1 MKEVSTCSDCL
12 IGLNKGSLRLPL
24 QTFMD
29 YLLSSNGFLSPPS
42 LLVLDWPK
50 ICLGFPITVYGR
62 TRTNF
67 WANSLF
73 SKVCPED
80 FLPMIELCY
89 GLNYYPNLL
98 SPQYSKDETLV
109 VLEKTLE
116 SPLDCKE
123 IKPIN
128 PKGNWTWIF
137 IGRSDA
143 EAEAPIPWPPRR
155 RANSLKKTLMLGKIE
170 SKRRSGWWLDGL
182 NQWTWVR
189 ANLACLLNKQ
199 AWLVTVHMVAKSQRW
214 LSDWTTTT
222 ASNMMVSG
230 NGSFVGGWSY
240 LGLDEVMKVGTSW
253 WNSYKKRQQR
263 DYFLSFLPWEAAVCK
278 PGWQPSAESTSAGT
292 LILEFP
298 GLCEK

>member
-1 MKEVSTCSDCL
+1 MKEISTCSDCL
-12 IGLNKGSLRLPL
+12 IGLNKGSLSLPL

-62 TRTNF
+62 TCTNF

-89 GLNYYPNLL
+89 GLNYYPDLL
-98 SPQYSKDETLV
+98 PPQYSKDETLV

-170 SKRRSGWWLDGL
+170 GKRRSRRRLDGL
-182 NQWTWVR
+182 NQWTWVW

-199 AWLVTVHMVAKSQRW
+199 AWLVTVHMVAKTQRW

-222 ASNMMVSG
+222 ASNIMVTG
-230 NGSFVGGWSY
+230 NGSFVRGVVVFRVRQGHEGG
-240 LGLDEVMKVGTSW
+240 D
-253 WNSYKKRQQR
+253 
-263 DYFLSFLPWEAAVCK
+263 FLMEFIFL
-278 PGWQPSAESTSAGT
+278 
-292 LILEFP
+292 
-298 GLCEK
+298 